1 MSRRALTLLLA
12 GVLAVGMALAA
23 GSASVP
29 YVALGPGPTYDT
41 LGEVGGTPVIAVTG
55 RRTYPTEGKLDLTT
69 VGVRSPLTLVA
80 ALQAWFDEEFAV
92 VPRDVVYPPDKTDE
106 QVTEQNTRAMTTS
119 QDAAT
124 TAALRQ
130 LGIPVATEVVV
141 AAVNEDAPAAGR
153 LQPGDVVTA
162 VDGEAVEDSEAL
174 RAAVGGREPGAA
186 VTLSFL
192 RAGRT
197 TTTTLTTATA
207 RGEDGPR
214 PVIGVEPQD
223 RADYPFEV
231 TISLKEVGG
240 PSAGLMFALGIV
252 DKLDAQPLTG
262 GAHVAGTGEILP
274 DGAVRPIGGIP
285 QKLLGARKK
294 GATVFLT
301 PAANCAH
308 ALGALPAGLQ
318 LVRVATLR
326 DALEGLRVLRD
337 GGTPR
342 GCEPTAS
349 AAR

>member
-1 MSRRALTLLLA
+1 MSRRALTLLLS
-12 GVLAVGMALAA
+12 GLLALGMTLAA
-23 GSASVP
+23 GAATVP
-29 YVALGPGPTYDT
+29 YVALGPGPAYDT
-41 LGEVGGTPVIAVTG
+41 LGAVSGTPVISIAG
-55 RRTYPTEGKLDLTT
+55 RRTYPTEGHLDLTT
-69 VGVRSPLTLVA
+69 VGVQSPLTLVE
-80 ALQAWFDEEFAV
+80 ALQGWFDDEFAV
-92 VPRDVVYPPDKTDE
+92 VPRDVVYPPDETDQ

-130 LGIPVATEVVV
+130 LGIPIATRVVV
-141 AAVNEDAPAAGR
+141 ASVNEHAPASGR
-153 LQPGDVVTA
+153 LQAGDVVTA
-162 VDGEAVEDSEAL
+162 VDGRAVGDSAAL
-174 RAAVGGREPGAA
+174 RTAVGGRKPGAP
-186 VTLSFL
+186 VTVSFL

-207 RGEDGPR
+207 KGDDGPR

-223 RADYPFEV
+223 RADYPFRV
-231 TISLKEVGG
+231 TITLKEVGG

-262 GAHVAGTGEILP
+262 GRHVAGTGEISP
-274 DGAVRPIGGIP
+274 DGVVRPIGGIP

-301 PAANCAH
+301 PAANCAE
-308 ALGALPAGLQ
+308 ALGALPKGLQ
-318 LVRVATLR
+318 LVRVESLR

-342 GCEPTAS
+342 GCAPSAS